1 MLKISWCGLQDD
13 SLHCSEWNVSLL
25 QYFVMI
31 TKGIMSDHY
40 QHLLIIYIYMHIYIY
55 HTYICIYVYTYMN
68 VCTYIF
74 IIYTYV
80 YLYIHVYIDQY
91 LPIIY
96 VYIYIFYAQE
106 SISMDEEWVVT
117 DFKLLCSL
125 TAPHQHFSYRNMHVL
140 SASLGYPNV
149 FQIYNILIQSSE
161 VNILTE

>member
-1 MLKISWCGLQDD
+1 MLKISWCSLQDD

-96 VYIYIFYAQE
+96 VYIYISFMLRNLSLWMKNEWWQILNCYAVLWLHI
-106 SISMDEEWVVT
+106 SIFPTEICMY
-117 DFKLLCSL
+117 FQPLLDTQMYSKYII
-125 TAPHQHFSYRNMHVL
+125 F
-140 SASLGYPNV
+140 
-149 FQIYNILIQSSE
+149 
-161 VNILTE
+161 